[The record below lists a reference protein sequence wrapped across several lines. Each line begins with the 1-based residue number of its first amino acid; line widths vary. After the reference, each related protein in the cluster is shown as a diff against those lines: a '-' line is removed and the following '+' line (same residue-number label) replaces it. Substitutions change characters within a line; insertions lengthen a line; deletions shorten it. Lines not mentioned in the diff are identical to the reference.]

1 MPAPHAASAA
11 HTADASGG
19 LNPPDYLTQSA
30 DVLQR
35 RAGKRLLVLPDRRAV
50 YEHFA
55 RSIAD
60 EIAENNAAG
69 RDSVLI
75 LPVGPLG
82 GYPLLAEVCSQ
93 QRVSWR
99 RTHVFNMD
107 EYLDWQGR
115 PISTSHPLSFRGFM
129 ERFCAELDETLRPP
143 VAQRHFPDPC
153 DPDAVGREI
162 ERLGGVDTCYGGVG
176 VHGHLAFNEPPLD
189 RWRAFTSEEFATS
202 KARVLP
208 LAPETMVMNCVRTLG
223 GHFASLPPMCI
234 TLGMAECLG
243 ARRIRLFCDGGEWQR
258 TALRTALLGPVGV
271 EYPVTLTQQHSDT
284 VFVCDVITA
293 EPAVD
298 PNKSLWD
305 VAVTASRG

>member
-1 MPAPHAASAA
+1 MPAL
-11 HTADASGG
+11 DV
-19 LNPPDYLTQSA
+19 PDYLTISA
-30 DVLQR
+30 AQLAR
-35 RAGKRLLVLPDRRAV
+35 RAGARLEVLPDRAAV

-60 EIAENNAAG
+60 EIAAGNAVG
-69 RDSVLI
+69 RDTVLI

-82 GYPLLAEVCSQ
+82 GYPPLAEVCNQ

-99 RTHVFNMD
+99 RVHVFNMD

-115 PISTSHPLSFRGFM
+115 PIAHNHPMSFAGFM
-129 ERFCAELDETLRPP
+129 ETFWSQLDEELRPP
-143 VAQRHFPDPC
+143 PSQCHFPDPR

-162 ERLGGVDTCYGGVG
+162 ERLGGVDACFGGVG

-189 RWRAFTSEEFATS
+189 RWRTFSVEEFARA

-208 LAPETMVMNCVRTLG
+208 LAPETMVMNCIRGLG
-223 GHFASLPPMCI
+223 GYFASLPPMCV
-234 TLGMAECLG
+234 TLGMADCLG
-243 ARRIRLFCDGGEWQR
+243 ARRIRLYCDGGEWQR

-271 EYPVTLTQQHSDT
+271 EYPVTLTQSHADC
-284 VFVCDVITA
+284 VFVCDAITA

-298 PNKSLWD
+298 PARTLWK
-305 VAVTASRG
+305 AALAASGRR